1 MPYPLI
7 LNGWQDDQ
15 KHADQLLSLVG
26 SNAVTS
32 LVGQLTLGQALCLFK
47 NAKLMVSCDSGPMHA
62 AAAFKVPVVALFGPT
77 HPERTGPWGPGH
89 RVIQAI
95 RPTTHNTYRSDPQG
109 LHMQALEP
117 ETILDAIGSLTG
129 EPPA

>member
-26 SNAVTS
+26 SIAVTS

-77 HPERTGPWGPGH
+77 HPERTGPWGPRH
-89 RVIQAI
+89 RVLQAL
-95 RPTTHNTYRSDPQG
+95 RPTTHDTYRSDPLG
-109 LHMQALEP
+109 LHMQAIEP
-117 ETILDAIGSLTG
+117 DSILDAIGSLTA
-129 EPPA
+129 EPPV